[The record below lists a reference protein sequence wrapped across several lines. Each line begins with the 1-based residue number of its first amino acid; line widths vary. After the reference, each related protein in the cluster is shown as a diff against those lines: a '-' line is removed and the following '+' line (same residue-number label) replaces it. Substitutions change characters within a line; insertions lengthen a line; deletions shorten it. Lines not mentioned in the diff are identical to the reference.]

1 MEPTDGDA
9 PPLLGPMPL
18 PPPDEGLSGFGD
30 MSMVDRLAIRRK
42 KQIERKQCSCEA
54 VS

>member
-30 MSMVDRLAIRRK
+30 MSMDELDKKDRKGGNQR
-42 KQIERKQCSCEA
+42 ERSVAC

>member
-30 MSMVDRLAIRRK
+30 MSMDELRIGRGENREKGV
-42 KQIERKQCSCEA
+42 
-54 VS
+54 

>member
-30 MSMVDRLAIRRK
+30 MSMVDRLDK
-42 KQIERKQCSCEA
+42 KKEAEKERA
-54 VS
+54 V